1 MFDESERERLNQI
14 AKLEIDDLKDRLER
28 KETLNEHL
36 VNWTS
41 KQDTTKLIH
50 MFQEFGICASVMNK

>member
-14 AKLEIDDLKDRLER
+14 AKLEFDDLKDRLER

-41 KQDTTKLIH
+41 KQDKTKLIH
-50 MFQEFGICASVMNK
+50 MFPEFGICA